1 MRKKTARLLV
11 IPAITLLFLSAF
23 SPAVF
28 AYTATEISGNG
39 TDSTNTAVVT
49 KDQSVVVVQDNFAH
63 IENRINANTSTGE
76 NRANDNTGG
85 DVTVNTGSATS
96 NVNVENKVNANIAQ
110 VEECDGCENAIEAT
124 ISGNG
129 SYSDNTAIINSFTD
143 TAVYQDN
150 FACIDNDVNANPSTG
165 ENEADRNTGGAVNV
179 TTGPATANVN
189 VSNQANANLA
199 EIGDDGPSSDAGWV
213 AARIVNNGS
222 NSDNFVNVNLD
233 RFALI
238 TQDNFARI
246 DNRINANPSTGNNS
260 ANDNTD
266 GDVAIRTGSATSNV
280 NVDNRA
286 NFNYADI
293 ECCGTDHLTEV
304 EGNGSDSSNNAIFT
318 RFDDLAV
325 FQNGANLVGSAQV
338 NNFNNGLNSIFGGGT
353 FLESQINANAETGN
367 NWTKR
372 NTNEDCD
379 PYVLTGPATS
389 NANVSNLGGVNIF
402 DSDGYQ
408 YVPQI
413 PHFHFDF
420 NLGEVWGGLYR

>member
-11 IPAITLLFLSAF
+11 IPAITLLLLSAF
-23 SPAVF
+23 SPAAF

-39 TDSTNTAVVT
+39 DDSTNTAVVT
-49 KDQSVVVVQDNFAH
+49 KVQSVVVVQDNFAH
-63 IENRINANTSTGE
+63 IENRINANTSTGG

-110 VEECDGCENAIEAT
+110 VEECDGCEKVIEAT

-129 SYSDNTAIINSFTD
+129 SYSDNTAIITSVTD

-150 FACIDNDVNANPSTG
+150 FACIDNDVYANPNTG
-165 ENEADRNTGGAVNV
+165 DNEANRNTGGAVNI

-189 VSNQANANLA
+189 ISNQANANLA
-199 EIGDDGPSSDAGWV
+199 EIGDNGPSSDTGWV
-213 AARIVNNGS
+213 AAKIINNGS

-238 TQDNFARI
+238 AQENFARI
-246 DNRINANPSTGNNS
+246 DNWVNANPDTGNNW

-286 NFNYADI
+286 NFNFADI
-293 ECCGTDHLTEV
+293 ECCGTDHLTKF
-304 EGNGSDSSNNAIFT
+304 EGNGSDSSSNAIFT
-318 RFDDLAV
+318 RVEDLAV
-325 FQNGANLVGSAQV
+325 FQNGGNMVTDAQA
-338 NNFNNGLNSIFGGGT
+338 NGLNSLLGGGT
-353 FLESQINANAETGN
+353 YLESWINANAETGD
-367 NWTKR
+367 NWAKR
-372 NTNEDCD
+372 NTNEEVD
-379 PYVLTGPATS
+379 PYILTGPATS
-389 NANVSNLGGVNIF
+389 NVNVSNLGGVNIF
-402 DSDGYQ
+402 DSEGYRH
-408 YVPQI
+408 VPQI

-420 NLGEVWGGLYR
+420 NLGEVWGGLFR